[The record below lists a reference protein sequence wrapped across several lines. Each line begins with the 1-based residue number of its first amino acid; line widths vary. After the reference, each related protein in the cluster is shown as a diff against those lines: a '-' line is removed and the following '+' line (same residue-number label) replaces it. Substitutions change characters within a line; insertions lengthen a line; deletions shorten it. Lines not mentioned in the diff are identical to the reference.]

1 MPYIPAPRLLKA
13 FPEAQLVKS
22 KTRIQGGKGLRKR
35 WKDLEGNIYEWD
47 SRHGRVEKYN
57 KRGKHLGEFDPETGE
72 QINPPNP
79 DYEVEP

>member
-35 WKDLEGNIYEWD
+35 WKDPEGNIYEWD

-57 KRGKHLGEFDPETGE
+57 KRGKHQGEFEPNTGE

>member
-13 FPEAQLVKS
+13 FQKHNVRNPKQEY
-22 KTRIQGGKGLRKR
+22 RGGIAE
-35 WKDLEGNIYEWD
+35 LERSGGNIYEWD

-57 KRGKHLGEFDPETGE
+57 KGEAPWEFDPETGE